1 VASSKQVFQDL
12 VPCRLAEKQ
21 EDQGTAAHFPLELMA
36 GMCLSTVMRLV
47 IEEMHQDISEH
58 LRLGIPEVVS

>member
-1 VASSKQVFQDL
+1 
-12 VPCRLAEKQ
+12 
-21 EDQGTAAHFPLELMA
+21 
-36 GMCLSTVMRLV
+36 MCLSTVMRLV